1 MVTVL
6 ILTMRSLNTMVRG
19 LSLSMESLIMM
30 QKMTSLLSIQIP
42 DVRGIKC
49 VNLRISYN
57 SVATKILQKFS
68 VGLIKESF
76 IKGGD

>member
-1 MVTVL
+1 
-6 ILTMRSLNTMVRG
+6 MVRG

-49 VNLRISYN
+49 VNLRISYK

-76 IKGGD
+76 IEGGD